1 MKYKLITLFTLC
13 LAVLALSACNQNA
26 PQERSENQKR
36 SEAYVEEV
44 AKRGEYK
51 ELRFLNEEHPIYYK
65 VLAEGENK
73 ELYPIANS
81 TVQITLRGWLVS
93 GQEFQ
98 KSTEMTTEMEQLV
111 PGVKIA
117 LQNMNVGDRWE
128 VVIPWQ
134 QGYGAYSRSII
145 PGFSA
150 LNFDITLDAV
160 VKQ

>member
-44 AKRGEYK
+44 AKRESIRSYVSSMRNTPFTTKYACRGREWV
-51 ELRFLNEEHPIYYK
+51 NSH
-65 VLAEGENK
+65 
-73 ELYPIANS
+73 PIANS
-81 TVQITLRGWLVS
+81 TVQITFRGWLVS

-117 LQNMNVGDRWE
+117 LQNMNVGDR
-128 VVIPWQ
+128 
-134 QGYGAYSRSII
+134 
-145 PGFSA
+145 
-150 LNFDITLDAV
+150 
-160 VKQ
+160 